1 MKPVQV
7 LLLAV
12 AALALPLAQ
21 ASDTPEPPAPHAAAP
36 AADKLAAA
44 RKLVDARQWGAAVAE
59 LKRVNDPASADW
71 NNLMGFTLRK
81 GTAPDLA
88 ASEKYY
94 DAALRIDPHHRNT
107 LEYSGE
113 LYLMKGDLAK
123 AQSRLAALRAE
134 CGTSCAQYGELKG
147 AIDRYQANGNKYVA
161 NGW

>member
-1 MKPVQV
+1 MKLAHILVLSAVSFTLQV
-7 LLLAV
+7 AYS
-12 AALALPLAQ
+12 A
-21 ASDTPEPPAPHAAAP
+21 DTPEPAAPHAAAP
-36 AADKLAAA
+36 AADKLAPA
-44 RKLVDARQWGAAVAE
+44 RKLIEARQWGAAITE

-71 NNLMGFTLRK
+71 NNLMGYTLRK
-81 GTAPDLA
+81 GTTPDLA

-123 AQSRLAALRAE
+123 AQSRLEALRAE
-134 CGTSCAQYGELKG
+134 CGTSCSQYGDLKT
-147 AIDRYQANGNKYVA
+147 AIDHYVANGNKYVS